1 MSFNDAIKKSVLEG
15 FSYSDFTT
23 TKILTTLLITFLISL
38 YIFII
43 YRVTTKNTFYNKG
56 FNVSMAAISMV
67 TAGIVMAMQ
76 SNLVISLGMV
86 GALSIVRFRTAIK
99 DSMDLFYL
107 FWSIGVGIMCGA
119 SLYEL
124 AIFVSLAVTFVVI
137 VFSALPLSFSPYILI
152 LKTTREV
159 SEKDVMDVIGKYSK
173 GTHINSK
180 NISLQDVNYI
190 IEIRT
195 KQSGEMVEELSK
207 ISGVVNATV
216 MYQDT
221 EIKNV

>member
-15 FSYSDFTT
+15 FAYSDFSTP
-23 TKILTTLLITFLISL
+23 KILTTLVITFLISL

-124 AIFVSLAVTFVVI
+124 AIFVSLAVTLVVV

-159 SEKDVMDVIGKYSK
+159 GEKDLMDVISKYSTR
-173 GTHINSK
+173 THINSK
-180 NISLQDVNYI
+180 NISLEEVNYI

-221 EIKNV
+221 EIKN

>member
-15 FSYSDFTT
+15 FAYSDFSSP
-23 TKILTTLLITFLISL
+23 KIITTLFITFLISL

-43 YRVTTKNTFYNKG
+43 YRITTKNTFYNKG

-124 AIFVSLAVTFVVI
+124 AIYVSVAVTLIVL
-137 VFSALPLSFSPYILI
+137 VFSALPLSFCPYILI
-152 LKTTREV
+152 IKTTREV
-159 SEKDVMDVIGKYSK
+159 SEKDITDVIVKYSK
-173 GTHINSK
+173 HLHINSK
-180 NISLQDVNYI
+180 NVSLQDANYI

-195 KQSGEMVEELSK
+195 KLSGELVDELSK

-221 EIKNV
+221 EIKN

>member
-1 MSFNDAIKKSVLEG
+1 MTFKDAIKNSVLEG
-15 FSYSDFTT
+15 FSYSDFSA
-23 TKILTTLLITFLISL
+23 TKIAVTLLITFLISL

-43 YRVTTKNTFYNKG
+43 YRITTKNSFYNKG

-107 FWSIGVGIMCGA
+107 FWSIGIGIMCGA
-119 SLYEL
+119 GLYEL
-124 AIFVSLAVTFVVI
+124 SILVSLAVTVV
-137 VFSALPLSFSPYILI
+137 VLLFSAIPLSFSPYILI
-152 LKTTREV
+152 MKTTREV
-159 SEKDVMDVIGKYSK
+159 AEKDITDIIEKYSK
-173 GTHINSK
+173 RLHISSK
-180 NISLQDVNYI
+180 NVSLQGANYI
-190 IEIRT
+190 IEIKT
-195 KQSGEMVEELSK
+195 KQAGELIDELSK
-207 ISGVVNATV
+207 LEGVVDATV

>member
-1 MSFNDAIKKSVLEG
+1 MTYNNIIKKSVLEG
-15 FSYSDFTT
+15 FAYSDFSAV
-23 TKILTTLLITFLISL
+23 KIVVTLLITFLISL
-38 YIFII
+38 YIFML

-124 AIFVSLAVTFVVI
+124 AILVSLGVTLVVI

-152 LKTTREV
+152 LKTTRDV
-159 SEKDVMDVIGKYSK
+159 SEKDLTEVIAKYSK
-173 GTHINSK
+173 YLRINSK
-180 NISLQDVNYI
+180 NISISDVNYI

-195 KQSGEMVEELSK
+195 KQSGELVEELSK

>member
-15 FSYSDFTT
+15 FAYSDFSTP
-23 TKILTTLLITFLISL
+23 KILTTLVITFLISL

-124 AIFVSLAVTFVVI
+124 AIFVSLAVTFVVV

-159 SEKDVMDVIGKYSK
+159 GEKDLMDVISKYSTR
-173 GTHINSK
+173 THINSK
-180 NISLQDVNYI
+180 NISLEEVNYI

-221 EIKNV
+221 EIKN

>member
-1 MSFNDAIKKSVLEG
+1 MTYNNIIKKSVLEG
-15 FSYSDFTT
+15 FAYSDFSAV
-23 TKILTTLLITFLISL
+23 KIVVTLLITFLISL
-38 YIFII
+38 YIFML

-124 AIFVSLAVTFVVI
+124 AILVSLGVTLVVI

-152 LKTTREV
+152 LKTTRDV
-159 SEKDVMDVIGKYSK
+159 SEKDLTDVIVNYSK
-173 GTHINSK
+173 HLRINSK
-180 NISLQDVNYI
+180 NISEFNVNYI

-195 KQSGEMVEELSK
+195 KQSGELVEELSK

>member
-15 FSYSDFTT
+15 FSYSDFST
-23 TKILTTLLITFLISL
+23 TKILATLFITFLVSL
-38 YIFII
+38 YIFLI

-124 AIFVSLAVTFVVI
+124 AILLSLAVTLVVLL
-137 VFSALPLSFSPYILI
+137 FSALPLSFSPYILI
-152 LKTTREV
+152 IKTTKEV
-159 SEKDVMDVIGKYSK
+159 SESDLTSVIVKYSK
-173 GTHINSK
+173 KVHINSK

-195 KQSGEMVEELSK
+195 KQAGELVEELSK

-216 MYQDT
+216 MFQDT
-221 EIKNV
+221 EIKSV

>member
-1 MSFNDAIKKSVLEG
+1 MTYNNIIKKSVLEG
-15 FSYSDFTT
+15 FAYSDFSAV
-23 TKILTTLLITFLISL
+23 KIMVTLMITFLISL
-38 YIFII
+38 YIFMI
-43 YRVTTKNTFYNKG
+43 YRATTKNSFYNKN

-107 FWSIGVGIMCGA
+107 FWSIGAGIMCGA

-124 AIFVSLAVTFVVI
+124 AIFVSLGVTLVVI

-159 SEKDVMDVIGKYSK
+159 SEKDLTDVIVKYSK
-173 GTHINSK
+173 HLRINSK
-180 NISLQDVNYI
+180 NISEFNVNYI

-195 KQSGEMVEELSK
+195 KQSGELVEELSK

>member
-1 MSFNDAIKKSVLEG
+1 MSFNDAIKNSVLEG
-15 FSYSDFTT
+15 FSYSDFST
-23 TKILTTLLITFLISL
+23 TKIITTLLITFIISL
-38 YIFII
+38 YIFLI
-43 YRVTTKNTFYNKG
+43 YRVTTKNSFYNKG

-107 FWSIGVGIMCGA
+107 FWSIGIGIMCGA

-124 AIFVSLAVTFVVI
+124 SILVSLAVTIVVVI
-137 VFSALPLSFSPYILI
+137 FSAIPLSFSPYILI
-152 LKTTREV
+152 LKTDREV
-159 SEKDVMDVIGKYSK
+159 SEKDIMAVVAKYSK
-173 GTHINSK
+173 RIHINSK
-180 NISLQDVNYI
+180 NVSQQGANYI

-195 KQSGEMVEELSK
+195 KQSGELVDELSK
-207 ISGVVNATV
+207 LSGVVDATV

>member
-15 FSYSDFTT
+15 FSYSDFST
-23 TKILTTLLITFLISL
+23 TKILVTLMITFLISL

-43 YRVTTKNTFYNKG
+43 YRVTTKNSFYNKG

-107 FWSIGVGIMCGA
+107 FWSIGIGIMCGA

-124 AIFVSLAVTFVVI
+124 SIWVSLAVTLVI
-137 VFSALPLSFSPYILI
+137 VAFSALPLSFCPYILI
-152 LKTTREV
+152 VKTEKEV
-159 SEKDVMDVIGKYSK
+159 AEKDLMDVIAKYSK
-173 GTHINSK
+173 HIHINSK
-180 NISLQDVNYI
+180 NVSMQGSNYI

-195 KQSGEMVEELSK
+195 KQCGELVDELAK
-207 ISGVVNATV
+207 VSGVIDATV

>member
-15 FSYSDFTT
+15 FSYSDFST
-23 TKILTTLLITFLISL
+23 TKILTTLFITFLVSL
-38 YIFII
+38 YIFFI
-43 YRVTTKNTFYNKG
+43 YRITTKNSFYNKG
-56 FNVSMAAISMV
+56 FNISMAAISMV

-124 AIFVSLAVTFVVI
+124 AILLSLAVTLVI
-137 VFSALPLSFSPYILI
+137 LLFSALPFSFSPYILI
-152 LKTTREV
+152 IKTTKEV
-159 SEKDVMDVIGKYSK
+159 AESDLTSVIVKYSK
-173 GTHINSK
+173 KVHINSK
-180 NISLQDVNYI
+180 NISLQDINYI

-195 KQSGEMVEELSK
+195 KQAGELVEDLSK

-216 MYQDT
+216 MFQDT

>member
-15 FSYSDFTT
+15 FSYSDFST
-23 TKILTTLLITFLISL
+23 TKILTTLFITFLVSL
-38 YIFII
+38 YIFFI
-43 YRVTTKNTFYNKG
+43 YRITTKNSFYNKG
-56 FNVSMAAISMV
+56 FNISMAAISMV

-124 AIFVSLAVTFVVI
+124 AILLSLAVTLVI
-137 VFSALPLSFSPYILI
+137 LLFSALPFSFSPYILI
-152 LKTTREV
+152 IKTTKEV
-159 SEKDVMDVIGKYSK
+159 SESDLTSVIVKYSK
-173 GTHINSK
+173 KVHINSK
-180 NISLQDVNYI
+180 NI
-190 IEIRT
+190 
-195 KQSGEMVEELSK
+195 
-207 ISGVVNATV
+207 
-216 MYQDT
+216 
-221 EIKNV
+221 